1 MDEIAKKHRALNI
14 QTNLFNLWHC
24 LAIFLFIFFYY
35 YFFTEKVPWFW
46 YDDVDWLER
55 AEKTPLLVLFKKI
68 FDFVSGGFAYDRPV
82 IEIYMKFCGLF
93 FGDDPHYYR
102 IGKIIIFSATICLMF
117 YLTVRHGGNRFIT
130 LSCLCIFATFP
141 SVIIVNTWINESAA
155 FELFFKISSFV
166 IFFILIS
173 ISEEKKKLS
182 TQSIML
188 GLGSLLVLLLI
199 FGDKS
204 KATAKIIPF
213 IFLTYLL
220 LIRHKG
226 IFLYTIIL
234 ISILAVFPYAAAG
247 SSVHQD
253 FYVNLFKTFLSQ
265 TWQLFVFVCLIG
277 VLVKDKR
284 YLRNRYLLFSFLWL
298 IYEIL
303 FYVAYPSNEMRYLF
317 SSLAAAAVFLSIL
330 FSNIL
335 LALTNES
342 FKKIAK
348 AGFVLVV
355 SFILASNVYWS
366 YNFRGSFAGY
376 FVLVDKKMKFIN
388 QNFKDSL
395 CIYASPTLLYYA
407 RGTSNLYVNV
417 NPNSSGGK
425 WYDNIHSIKP
435 HEIYSI
441 GPQGLRIL
449 NPEKYERIIALDESL
464 LGRTGIR
471 PIMVFDSIVPNSLYD
486 LFQKKMNFKI
496 YPVNFYNISLRG
508 YADYP
513 QYGAIYLLK

>member
-1 MDEIAKKHRALNI
+1 MQSNAGSYLLKHRTL
-14 QTNLFNLWHC
+14 QKYNLLC
-24 LAIFLFIFFYY
+24 LH
-35 YFFTEKVPWFW
+35 
-46 YDDVDWLER
+46 
-55 AEKTPLLVLFKKI
+55 LL
-68 FDFVSGGFAYDRPV
+68 Y
-82 IEIYMKFCGLF
+82 
-93 FGDDPHYYR
+93 
-102 IGKIIIFSATICLMF
+102 
-117 YLTVRHGGNRFIT
+117 
-130 LSCLCIFATFP
+130 
-141 SVIIVNTWINESAA
+141 
-155 FELFFKISSFV
+155 
-166 IFFILIS
+166 
-173 ISEEKKKLS
+173 
-182 TQSIML
+182 
-188 GLGSLLVLLLI
+188 
-199 FGDKS
+199 
-204 KATAKIIPF
+204 
-213 IFLTYLL
+213 
-220 LIRHKG
+220 
-226 IFLYTIIL
+226 
-234 ISILAVFPYAAAG
+234 
-247 SSVHQD
+247 
-253 FYVNLFKTFLSQ
+253 
-265 TWQLFVFVCLIG
+265 
-277 VLVKDKR
+277 
-284 YLRNRYLLFSFLWL
+284 
-298 IYEIL
+298 
-303 FYVAYPSNEMRYLF
+303 
-317 SSLAAAAVFLSIL
+317 L

-496 YPVNFYNISLRG
+496 YPANLYNISLRG
-508 YADYP
+508 YAVYP
-513 QYGAIYLLK
+513 QYSAIYLIK

>member
-1 MDEIAKKHRALNI
+1 M
-14 QTNLFNLWHC
+14 
-24 LAIFLFIFFYY
+24 
-35 YFFTEKVPWFW
+35 
-46 YDDVDWLER
+46 
-55 AEKTPLLVLFKKI
+55 
-68 FDFVSGGFAYDRPV
+68 
-82 IEIYMKFCGLF
+82 
-93 FGDDPHYYR
+93 
-102 IGKIIIFSATICLMF
+102 
-117 YLTVRHGGNRFIT
+117 
-130 LSCLCIFATFP
+130 
-141 SVIIVNTWINESAA
+141 
-155 FELFFKISSFV
+155 FFKISSFV

-199 FGDKS
+199 FADKS

-220 LIRHKG
+220 LIRYKG
-226 IFLYTIIL
+226 TFLYATIL

-247 SSVHQD
+247 SSVHQG
-253 FYVNLFKTFLSQ
+253 FYLNLFKTFLSQ
-265 TWQLFVFVCLIG
+265 TWLLFVFVCLIG

-303 FYVAYPSNEMRYLF
+303 FYVAYPSDEMRYLF

-335 LALTNES
+335 SALTNES

-348 AGFVLVV
+348 AGFVIVI
-355 SFILASNVYWS
+355 SFMLASNAYWS

-388 QNFKDSL
+388 QNFKNAL
-395 CIYASPTLLYYA
+395 CIYGSSTLLYYA

-508 YADYP
+508 YTDYP
-513 QYGAIYLLK
+513 HYSGIYFMK